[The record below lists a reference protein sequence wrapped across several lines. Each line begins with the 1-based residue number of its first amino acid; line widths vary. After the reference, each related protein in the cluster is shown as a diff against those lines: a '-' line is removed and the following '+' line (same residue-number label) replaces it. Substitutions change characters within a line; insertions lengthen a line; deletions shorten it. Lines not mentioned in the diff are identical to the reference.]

1 VVPLL
6 VVSAISV
13 TVILVYQVLI
23 VCRASQ
29 SSPSRRHLFLS
40 QALLL
45 GLLLGSALGFVYS
58 LEQTAPTCVAI
69 RLGTG
74 LSYVLIYSSLLV
86 KQVFLI
92 SLNTGVY
99 LPAMYQALLFSFC
112 VLVQLVIGVQWV
124 VLVPGC
130 RFATSD
136 HILSLSYIIFLIV
149 FVCVLAVRTKHIR
162 ENYREASYIFLQM
175 VCQVPLWLAWL
186 ACALLLPE
194 PLQGA
199 ASGEEGRAAS
209 VPLGFGL
216 VVCCL
221 VTFLVMFLPRSR
233 QLTALGKEGVYLED
247 QGRGAPRQEGWAVGK
262 GRRGRSL
269 SQEPEEV
276 YQQGG
281 SYQGGPV
288 SVDCRHVSPG
298 FHRPLGVIPPSSTPP
313 SHSAPVYTLPPSY
326 PPYSP
331 LHFPSHFYPD
341 KLYQYW
347 HHYYPRLPPYQKLEA
362 PHYPYR
368 RERSD
373 SRSPKPRQ
381 YRAGSPLRSY
391 YSYY

>member
-1 VVPLL
+1 MEGRDAPGEDWSMAGGTLLTLPHSVEDIFLQTFNFSDQSREFISEREGARSLTSHDEAWVVPLL

-136 HILSLSYIIFLIV
+136 HILSLSYIIFLIA

-162 ENYREASYIFLQM
+162 ENYREASYIFLLM
-175 VCQVPLWLAWL
+175 VCQAPLWLAWL

-199 ASGEEGRAAS
+199 ASGEERSISQRPQGSGWWSAAWS
-209 VPLGFGL
+209 
-216 VVCCL
+216 
-221 VTFLVMFLPRSR
+221 
-233 QLTALGKEGVYLED
+233 
-247 QGRGAPRQEGWAVGK
+247 
-262 GRRGRSL
+262 
-269 SQEPEEV
+269 
-276 YQQGG
+276 
-281 SYQGGPV
+281 
-288 SVDCRHVSPG
+288 
-298 FHRPLGVIPPSSTPP
+298 PSS
-313 SHSAPVYTLPPSY
+313 SCSCRAP
-326 PPYSP
+326 
-331 LHFPSHFYPD
+331 
-341 KLYQYW
+341 
-347 HHYYPRLPPYQKLEA
+347 
-362 PHYPYR
+362 
-368 RERSD
+368 
-373 SRSPKPRQ
+373 
-381 YRAGSPLRSY
+381 GS
-391 YSYY
+391 